1 MRIQISPPSC
11 QLILLS
17 DVLILTVLG
26 GIVVKKK
33 SFDTSSTGVKLLYL
47 IVVWICIYLMSS
59 DAMHLFI
66 YVLAIYLSLLKECVF
81 KLFITDKIRLF
92 VFFYY

>member
-26 GIVVKKK
+26 GIV
-33 SFDTSSTGVKLLYL
+33 GILLYL

>member
-11 QLILLS
+11 KLILLS

-26 GIVVKKK
+26 GIV
-33 SFDTSSTGVKLLYL
+33 GILLYL

>member
-11 QLILLS
+11 KLILLS

-26 GIVVKKK
+26 GIV
-33 SFDTSSTGVKLLYL
+33 GILPYL